1 MKSFNQKNIHCAKAY
16 KRGPQKAS
24 RNFAFNAAAIA
35 ASICFAWQASF
46 ASDNVNDDSAK
57 KTTIQD
63 NLNYSISDHFSV
75 VSGGNNSADDNY
87 GLYIVNSTITF
98 STTPDQMNSGK
109 MLMTAFNSKSG
120 SFNEMKISN
129 STLTSNQP
137 QNTNS
142 IIVVFGTGQKFT
154 SNKLWIDNNSS
165 VSNVNEIYAVHGV
178 THAGAQI
185 NDNHIYIGSASDSQR
200 TNLVRDTQ
208 IIGSWAS
215 IPYGEIKNNSV
226 EIVNAQIGGDDETLI
241 TAAYA
246 AETGINVDIQNNMV
260 SVSNSD
266 LRNDFIVAAYVS
278 GSASA
283 NNNTVTI
290 GTGVTTGTGILTL
303 NALFGGFAPGSE
315 YARFFSGNTLN
326 VASPLRTN
334 ILRGF
339 PNYNFTFN
347 DKTAVIGQPV
357 IAVTGDNK
365 VLLVNHE
372 NGKAGSNITISGSSF
387 LKAGEKYTL
396 ISSAKGFVDENG
408 TQWSSG
414 EVKDLLTDLVAQ
426 TNYSAVR
433 VQTTRIAADQFT
445 MDIES
450 DGSTGQNLSITLKGS
465 STTDPTGP
473 TTPTDPDQP
482 TNHEKPGDHEN
493 PPVTVDT
500 ASPGA
505 QSLMQSSLSG
515 YNTLFAASD
524 LFVDTLM
531 HSREA
536 RRTGLFA
543 AARGGRYN
551 VKTSTRFETNITSAL
566 LGVSGEIGGA
576 EIGGFV
582 EMGNASY
589 ETRTPFEGANVRT
602 SGRNNYAGAGLY
614 GIQPLGDTGLK
625 LTGYVKGGWLRND
638 YDALLGAST
647 ENLDQTSAY
656 WGAHLGLS
664 FDFAVTE
671 KLSTRLF
678 LNYFYDAH
686 EGEAYRLSSGERV
699 HYDALNGQ
707 RIQLGSR
714 LEYGYTGNLRPF
726 VSAAVEETLAAQ
738 AGGHATDSKGT
749 LNLAE
754 DDIEGTTGV
763 LSLGWTYVN
772 DARSFELGVTLN
784 GYAGA
789 RNGVNGELSGVWKF

>member
-315 YARFFSGNTLN
+315 YARFFSGNTGITLLRLDLKCQVQPRFFCPPEN
-326 VASPLRTN
+326 RAVDSSPKSQFGLEVAKKSGRH
-334 ILRGF
+334 
-339 PNYNFTFN
+339 
-347 DKTAVIGQPV
+347 AS
-357 IAVTGDNK
+357 VT
-365 VLLVNHE
+365 
-372 NGKAGSNITISGSSF
+372 
-387 LKAGEKYTL
+387 TL
-396 ISSAKGFVDENG
+396 I
-408 TQWSSG
+408 
-414 EVKDLLTDLVAQ
+414 
-426 TNYSAVR
+426 
-433 VQTTRIAADQFT
+433 
-445 MDIES
+445 
-450 DGSTGQNLSITLKGS
+450 
-465 STTDPTGP
+465 DPTDFQLCAI
-473 TTPTDPDQP
+473 T
-482 TNHEKPGDHEN
+482 
-493 PPVTVDT
+493 
-500 ASPGA
+500 
-505 QSLMQSSLSG
+505 
-515 YNTLFAASD
+515 
-524 LFVDTLM
+524 
-531 HSREA
+531 
-536 RRTGLFA
+536 
-543 AARGGRYN
+543 
-551 VKTSTRFETNITSAL
+551 VKTH
-566 LGVSGEIGGA
+566 V
-576 EIGGFV
+576 
-582 EMGNASY
+582 
-589 ETRTPFEGANVRT
+589 
-602 SGRNNYAGAGLY
+602 GL
-614 GIQPLGDTGLK
+614 DS
-625 LTGYVKGGWLRND
+625 RS
-638 YDALLGAST
+638 GASA
-647 ENLDQTSAY
+647 SSPY
-656 WGAHLGLS
+656 
-664 FDFAVTE
+664 FA
-671 KLSTRLF
+671 
-678 LNYFYDAH
+678 
-686 EGEAYRLSSGERV
+686 
-699 HYDALNGQ
+699 
-707 RIQLGSR
+707 
-714 LEYGYTGNLRPF
+714 
-726 VSAAVEETLAAQ
+726 
-738 AGGHATDSKGT
+738 
-749 LNLAE
+749 
-754 DDIEGTTGV
+754 
-763 LSLGWTYVN
+763 
-772 DARSFELGVTLN
+772 
-784 GYAGA
+784 
-789 RNGVNGELSGVWKF
+789 